1 MSEPVLDQVSGDG
14 SYDVAIVGA
23 GTAGL
28 ACARR
33 LRARGISHI
42 LLEAADAIGGRA
54 RTTTPASLGGAWL
67 DEGASWLHAPDANPL
82 VPLARDAGIALA
94 DAWSDRHHLLFT
106 ADGTRAT
113 AADERAYEAA
123 ERDYA
128 RLLASH
134 DAIPRDLPVDNPRD
148 LPADTPR
155 APSPDIPR
163 DRSVADAAEPFRRE
177 NPWGPTLE
185 TWEATIIAAADAP
198 LLSLRDCRAN
208 ALPGGD
214 LAVDGGVGALVRRLL
229 APAPPTALALGTPV
243 LAVDRTEAG
252 HVRLDTPG
260 GPVRARR
267 VVVTVS
273 TGVLRAGAIRFTPDL
288 PDSHRDAIAR
298 LPMGLLSK
306 IALRLADPGAIRHL
320 DGLPPGESALIE
332 RQLARPGEPFMLF
345 HACPRGADHVVG
357 FFGGEA
363 AWAVAH
369 DARACDDWARAELAR
384 LFGAAAVRAALRP
397 GAHATTWGI
406 DPHHRGAYAYAGPGD
421 VPARAALAAPVDE
434 RLLFAG
440 EACRSDGIAGTVGGA
455 ARDGERAA
463 DWAADGLR
471 PAA

>member
-1 MSEPVLDQVSGDG
+1 MSAPVLDQVSGDG

-54 RTTTPASLGGAWL
+54 RTTTPAFLGGAWL

-134 DAIPRDLPVDNPRD
+134 DAIPRD
-148 LPADTPR
+148 
-155 APSPDIPR
+155 
-163 DRSVADAAEPFRRE
+163 RSVADAAEPFRRE

-185 TWEATIIAAADAP
+185 TWEATIIAAADP
-198 LLSLRDCRAN
+198 SLLSLRDCRAN

-243 LAVDRTEAG
+243 LAVDRSEAG
-252 HVRLDTPG
+252 HVRLDTPA

-421 VPARAALAAPVDE
+421 VPARAALAVPVDE
-434 RLLFAG
+434 RLLFGG